1 MKLISFIRRFR
12 TEGEYVTE
20 LMKEIERTEL
30 DLIKSRTDEQS
41 NLIMF
46 YKNRSEDSMRKS
58 IEFEKK
64 YVELN
69 EQKTQVERD
78 FEAMN
83 SKLNQKR

>member
-1 MKLISFIRRFR
+1 
-12 TEGEYVTE
+12 
-20 LMKEIERTEL
+20 MKEIEKTEL
-30 DLIKSRTDEQS
+30 ELIKSRTDEQS

-64 YVELN
+64 YAELN
-69 EQKTQVERD
+69 EQKAQVERD
-78 FEAMN
+78 FESMN

>member
-1 MKLISFIRRFR
+1 
-12 TEGEYVTE
+12 
-20 LMKEIERTEL
+20 MKEIERTEL

-78 FEAMN
+78 FESMN